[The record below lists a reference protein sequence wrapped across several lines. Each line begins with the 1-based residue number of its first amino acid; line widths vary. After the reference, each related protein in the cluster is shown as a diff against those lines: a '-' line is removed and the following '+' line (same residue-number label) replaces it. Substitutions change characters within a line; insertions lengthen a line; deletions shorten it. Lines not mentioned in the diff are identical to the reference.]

1 MAAVKL
7 TLVPDGPTGTVER
20 SDGELVARMATGDR
34 EALGV
39 LFDRHHQALFGFLA
53 RASGADDVEI
63 EDLVQTTF
71 LEAFRAAPKFRA
83 AAAPRTWL
91 FAIGGNLARMHRRA
105 TRRRTRAMQRFADQP
120 EPTGEALDARV
131 AHQRALARI
140 EAALD
145 DLPHDLRI
153 AYVMCV
159 LQDVTAD
166 EAARAL
172 GVPRGT
178 VWRRIHDA
186 RQLLRAAAEPA
197 APSHGGRR

>member
-1 MAAVKL
+1 MGTVTLRVVAAASPAEPAATDAALVERMAA
-7 TLVPDGPTGTVER
+7 
-20 SDGELVARMATGDR
+20 GDR
-34 EALGV
+34 GALGA

-53 RASGADDVEI
+53 RTSAASDAEV

-71 LEAFRAAPKFRA
+71 LEAFRAAPRFRA
-83 AAAPRTWL
+83 AASPRTWL

-105 TRRRTRAMQRFADQP
+105 TRRRLRAMQRLAELP
-120 EPTGEALDARV
+120 AGAGVALDDRLAD
-131 AHQRALARI
+131 QRALVRI

-145 DLPHDLRI
+145 DLPHDLRV

-159 LQDVTAD
+159 LEDVPAD

-178 VWRRIHDA
+178 IWRRIHHA
-186 RQLLRAAAEPA
+186 RQVLRAAAEP
-197 APSHGGRR
+197 GGPP